1 MKKTKKEI
9 LKEKNLSEE
18 DFERMVDHTV
28 DLIRDLIPYSD
39 ENYIKRVR
47 ESAESIVLDEL
58 SPDSELVRLC
68 EEHDKLLEAGEIDF

>member
-28 DLIRDLIPYSD
+28 DLISDLIPYSD

>member
-18 DFERMVDHTV
+18 VFEKMVNHTI
-28 DLIRDLIPYSD
+28 DLIGDLIPYSD

-47 ESAESIVLDEL
+47 ESAENIVLDEL
-58 SPDSELVRLC
+58 SPGPELVRLC